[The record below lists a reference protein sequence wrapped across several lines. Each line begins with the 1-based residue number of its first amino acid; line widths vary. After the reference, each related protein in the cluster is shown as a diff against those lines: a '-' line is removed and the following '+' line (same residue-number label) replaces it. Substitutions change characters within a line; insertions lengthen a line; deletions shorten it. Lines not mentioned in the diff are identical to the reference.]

1 MSDNFFAELDSELGH
16 VPKSEP
22 SEPRPVPPAPVPAA
36 KNPAAPAHPPKPKP
50 QLKPTTPMIPGSRP
64 VGAQRPMPK
73 KPLLGKPVIGNRPV
87 KRLELPPEKPAIV
100 ADTTPAEV
108 PSQLSPAV
116 IKSLNVPV
124 IFPKASEPQILPKV
138 EHNVTRIIPIGG
150 LRTVGANMTMFEHGE
165 DILIVDGGLEFAR
178 GGNSPGFNYLL
189 PDIRFLQPHLKRI
202 RGMFITHGHL
212 DHIGAL
218 KNLVPALGFPPIY
231 GAPFTIAMI
240 KKGFEEAGL
249 KNKVQF
255 FTVNPDAG
263 KMANVGVFKYEF
275 FRVNH
280 TIPDSCGVYIETPSA
295 RIMHMGDY
303 KLEFFPRI
311 DKPVDLANYGRIAA
325 RGIDILL
332 QETTNS
338 YKQDWTT
345 SETKV
350 TGELKQLIQDAPER
364 VIIGNFSTLISR
376 IQDVVTIA
384 EQLGRHV
391 LVNGRSMVDCV
402 AIAREMGIL
411 KCKEGT
417 LKPLDSKTM
426 ESIPENKQII
436 ITTGAQGEEFGGLN
450 NISRGDH
457 QTISIKPRDTI
468 ILSSSIIPG
477 NELAIIDMMNRLN
490 RFGAKIIT
498 IKENEVHSG
507 GHGGIAEQRVIMN
520 LVRPKYII
528 PVHGDITQRLTLKRE
543 AVKMGWDPKNVLML
557 EDGSIVEL
565 DGHHEL
571 VFSRK
576 KIPLEA
582 LGVDGMSIGSL
593 ETKTVKDRIQLGE
606 EGVLVVNV
614 KESLVESRGLFFPD
628 EIAASH
634 AAIAD
639 YVKKAVTNKKPE
651 EHHKNFCEF
660 LAKDLGKM
668 VLKVWEREP
677 VVVCL

>member
-1 MSDNFFAELDSELGH
+1 
-16 VPKSEP
+16 
-22 SEPRPVPPAPVPAA
+22 
-36 KNPAAPAHPPKPKP
+36 
-50 QLKPTTPMIPGSRP
+50 
-64 VGAQRPMPK
+64 
-73 KPLLGKPVIGNRPV
+73 
-87 KRLELPPEKPAIV
+87 
-100 ADTTPAEV
+100 
-108 PSQLSPAV
+108 
-116 IKSLNVPV
+116 
-124 IFPKASEPQILPKV
+124 
-138 EHNVTRIIPIGG
+138 
-150 LRTVGANMTMFEHGE
+150 
-165 DILIVDGGLEFAR
+165 
-178 GGNSPGFNYLL
+178 
-189 PDIRFLQPHLKRI
+189 
-202 RGMFITHGHL
+202 
-212 DHIGAL
+212 
-218 KNLVPALGFPPIY
+218 
-231 GAPFTIAMI
+231 
-240 KKGFEEAGL
+240 
-249 KNKVQF
+249 
-255 FTVNPDAG
+255 
-263 KMANVGVFKYEF
+263 MANVGVFKYEF

-303 KLEFFPRI
+303 KIEFFPRI
-311 DKPVDLANYGRIAA
+311 DKPADLANYARISS
-325 RGIDILL
+325 RGIDVLL

-350 TGELKQLIQDAPER
+350 TGELKQLVQEAPER

-391 LVNGRSMVDCV
+391 LVNGRSMIDCV
-402 AIAREMGIL
+402 AIAREIGYL

-417 LKPLDSKTM
+417 IKALDKKTM

-436 ITTGAQGEEFGGLN
+436 LTTGAQGEEFGGLN

-507 GHGGIAEQRVIMN
+507 GHGGIVEQRVIIN
-520 LVRPKYII
+520 LVKPKYII

-565 DGHHEL
+565 DERHEL
-571 VFSRK
+571 IFSRK
-576 KIPLEA
+576 KLPLEA

-593 ETKTVKDRIQLGE
+593 ESRAVKERIQLGE
-606 EGVLVVNV
+606 EGVLIVNTRDH
-614 KESLVESRGLFFPD
+614 SIESRGLFFPD
-628 EIAASH
+628 EISASH
-634 AAIAD
+634 AAISD
-639 YVKKAVTNKKPE
+639 YVKKALSAKKPE
-651 EHHKNFCEF
+651 ENHKNFCEF
-660 LAKDLGKM
+660 LAKDIGKM

-677 VVVCL
+677 VVVCI

>member
-1 MSDNFFAELDSELGH
+1 M
-16 VPKSEP
+16 
-22 SEPRPVPPAPVPAA
+22 PPAPAEAVP
-36 KNPAAPAHPPKPKP
+36 NAPLAPLPPQKKPFVNHPPKPM
-50 QLKPTTPMIPGSRP
+50 LKPTTPMNAPRPGVP
-64 VGAQRPMPK
+64 QQKPLMPK
-73 KPLLGKPVIGNRPV
+73 RPLMTGKPILNNRPL
-87 KRLELPPEKPAIV
+87 KRLELPQERPDIV
-100 ADTTPAEV
+100 ADAAPTEV
-108 PSQLSPAV
+108 PTQLSPAV

-124 IFPKASEPQILPKV
+124 IFPKSLEPQILPKA
-138 EHNVTRIIPIGG
+138 EHNVTRMIPIGG
-150 LRTVGANMTMFEHGE
+150 LRTVGANMTMFEHGD

-189 PDIRFLQPHLKRI
+189 PDIRFLQPHIKRI
-202 RGMFITHGHL
+202 KAMFITHGHL

-218 KNLVPALGFPPIY
+218 KNLIPALGFPPIY

-255 FTVNPDAG
+255 FTINPDAG

-303 KLEFFPRI
+303 KVEFFPRI
-311 DKPVDLANYGRIAA
+311 DKPANLANYARIAS
-325 RGIDILL
+325 RGIDVLL

-338 YKQDWTT
+338 ARQEWTT

-350 TGELKQLIQDAPER
+350 TGELKALIQEARER
-364 VIIGNFSTLISR
+364 VIVGNFSTLISR
-376 IQDVVTIA
+376 IQDIVTIA
-384 EQLGRHV
+384 QELGRTV
-391 LVNGRSMVDCV
+391 LINGRSMVDCV
-402 AIAREMGIL
+402 AISREIGYL
-411 KCKEGT
+411 KCKEGVI
-417 LKPLDSKTM
+417 KPLDKKTM
-426 ESIPENKQII
+426 ESIPESKQII

-457 QTISIKPRDTI
+457 PTISIKPSDTI

-477 NELAIIDMMNRLN
+477 NELAISEMMNRLN
-490 RFGAKIIT
+490 RFGSKIIT
-498 IKENEVHSG
+498 IKEFEVHSG

-520 LVRPKYII
+520 LVSPKYIV
-528 PVHGDITQRLTLKRE
+528 PVHGDLSQRLTLKRE
-543 AVKMGWDPKNVLML
+543 AVKMGWDPKNVLII
-557 EDGSIVEL
+557 EDGSIVEI
-565 DGHHEL
+565 DEKHEL

-593 ETKTVKDRIQLGE
+593 ETRAIKERIQLGE
-606 EGVLVVNV
+606 EGVLVVNT
-614 KESLVESRGLFFPD
+614 KDATVESRGLFFPD
-628 EIAASH
+628 EIVASH
-634 AAIAD
+634 AAISD
-639 YVKKAVTNKKPE
+639 YLKKALSAKKPE
-651 EHHKNFCEF
+651 EGDKSFREF

>member
-1 MSDNFFAELDSELGH
+1 M
-16 VPKSEP
+16 KP
-22 SEPRPVPPAPVPAA
+22 SF
-36 KNPAAPAHPPKPKP
+36 
-50 QLKPTTPMIPGSRP
+50 Q
-64 VGAQRPMPK
+64 K
-73 KPLLGKPVIGNRPV
+73 KTGFHNRPL
-87 KRLELPPEKPAIV
+87 KRLELPPEKPLTNSTNSQIE
-100 ADTTPAEV
+100 TPT
-108 PSQLSPAV
+108 QLSPAV
-116 IKSLNVPV
+116 VKSLNVPV
-124 IFPKASEPQILPKV
+124 IFPKSSEPQILPKIDN
-138 EHNVTRIIPIGG
+138 NVTRIIPIGG
-150 LRTVGANMTMFEHGE
+150 LRTVGANMTMFEHWD

-189 PDIRFLQPHLKRI
+189 PDIRFLQAHNKRI
-202 RGMFITHGHL
+202 RGLFVTHGHL

-218 KNLVPALGFPPIY
+218 KNLIPALGFPPIY
-231 GAPFTIAMI
+231 AAPFTIAMI
-240 KKGFEEAGL
+240 KKSFDEAGL

-255 FTVNPDAG
+255 FTINPDSG
-263 KMANVGVFKYEF
+263 KMANVWIFKYEF

-303 KLEFFPRI
+303 KIEFFPRI
-311 DKPVDLANYGRIAA
+311 DKPADLANYARIAS

-376 IQDVVTIA
+376 IQDVITIA
-384 EQLGRHV
+384 EQLGRYV
-391 LVNGRSMVDCV
+391 LINGRSMVDCV
-402 AIAREMGIL
+402 AIAREIGYL
-411 KCKEGT
+411 KAKEGT
-417 LKPLDSKTM
+417 IKPLDTKTM

-507 GHGGIAEQRVIMN
+507 GHGGIVEQRVIMN
-520 LVRPKYII
+520 LVKPKYII

-565 DGHHEL
+565 DSWHNL

-593 ETKTVKDRIQLGE
+593 ETRAIKDRIQLGE
-606 EGVLVVNV
+606 EGVLVVSI
-614 KESLVESRGLFFPD
+614 KDSTVESRGLFFPD
-628 EIAASH
+628 EISASH
-634 AAIAD
+634 AAITD
-639 YVKKAVTNKKPE
+639 YVKKAVSNKKPE
-651 EHHKNFCEF
+651 DNEKNFREF

>member
-1 MSDNFFAELDSELGH
+1 M
-16 VPKSEP
+16 
-22 SEPRPVPPAPVPAA
+22 
-36 KNPAAPAHPPKPKP
+36 
-50 QLKPTTPMIPGSRP
+50 
-64 VGAQRPMPK
+64 
-73 KPLLGKPVIGNRPV
+73 
-87 KRLELPPEKPAIV
+87 KRLELPPTSPVGTRAPEQTV
-100 ADTTPAEV
+100 EV
-108 PSQLSPAV
+108 PTQLSPAV
-116 IKSLNVPV
+116 IKGLNVPV
-124 IFPKASEPQILPKV
+124 IFPKALEPQVLPKT
-138 EHNVTRIIPIGG
+138 EKNQTRIIPIGG
-150 LRTVGANMTMFEHGE
+150 LRTVGANMTMFEHGD

-178 GGNSPGFNYLL
+178 GGKSPGFNYLL
-189 PDIRFLQPHLKRI
+189 PDIRFLQPHIKRI
-202 RGMFITHGHL
+202 KWMLITHGHL

-218 KNLVPALGFPPIY
+218 KNLIPALGFPPIY
-231 GAPFTIAMI
+231 AAPFTIAMI
-240 KKGFEEAGL
+240 KKGLEEAGL

-255 FTVNPDAG
+255 FPVNPDSG
-263 KMANVGVFKYEF
+263 KMSNIGVFKYEF

-280 TIPDSCGVYIETPSA
+280 TIPDSCGIYIETPSA

-311 DKPVDLANYGRIAA
+311 DKPVDLANYARIAS

-411 KCKEGT
+411 KCKEWT
-417 LKPLDSKTM
+417 VKPLDSKTM
-426 ESIPENKQII
+426 ESIPESKQII

-450 NISRGDH
+450 NISRGEH
-457 QTISIKPRDTI
+457 VTISIKPRDTI

-565 DGHHEL
+565 DERHEL

-593 ETKTVKDRIQLGE
+593 ETRAVKDRIQLGE
-606 EGVLVVNV
+606 EGVLVVNT
-614 KESLVESRGLFFPD
+614 KDSTIESRGLFFPD

-634 AAIAD
+634 AAISD
-639 YVKKAVTNKKPE
+639 YVKKAVGAKKADE
-651 EHHKNFCEF
+651 NEKNFREF
-660 LAKDLGKM
+660 LTKDLGKM

-677 VVVCL
+677 LVVCI

>member
-1 MSDNFFAELDSELGH
+1 
-16 VPKSEP
+16 
-22 SEPRPVPPAPVPAA
+22 
-36 KNPAAPAHPPKPKP
+36 
-50 QLKPTTPMIPGSRP
+50 
-64 VGAQRPMPK
+64 
-73 KPLLGKPVIGNRPV
+73 
-87 KRLELPPEKPAIV
+87 
-100 ADTTPAEV
+100 
-108 PSQLSPAV
+108 
-116 IKSLNVPV
+116 
-124 IFPKASEPQILPKV
+124 
-138 EHNVTRIIPIGG
+138 
-150 LRTVGANMTMFEHGE
+150 
-165 DILIVDGGLEFAR
+165 
-178 GGNSPGFNYLL
+178 
-189 PDIRFLQPHLKRI
+189 
-202 RGMFITHGHL
+202 
-212 DHIGAL
+212 
-218 KNLVPALGFPPIY
+218 
-231 GAPFTIAMI
+231 
-240 KKGFEEAGL
+240 
-249 KNKVQF
+249 
-255 FTVNPDAG
+255 
-263 KMANVGVFKYEF
+263 MANIGQFKYEF

-280 TIPDSCGVYIETPSA
+280 SIPDSCGIYIETPSA

-303 KLEFFPRI
+303 KVEFFPRI
-311 DKPVDLANYGRIAA
+311 DKPASLSNYARIAS

-332 QETTNS
+332 QETTNTS
-338 YKQDWTT
+338 RQEWTT

-350 TGELKQLIQDAPER
+350 TSELKQLVQDAPER

-376 IQDVVTIA
+376 IQDVITIA

-417 LKPLDSKTM
+417 VKALDSKTM

-436 ITTGAQGEEFGGLN
+436 VTTGAQGEEFGGLN

-477 NELAIIDMMNRLN
+477 NELAISDMMNRLN

-498 IKENEVHSG
+498 IKELEVHSG
-507 GHGGIAEQRVIMN
+507 GHSGAAEQRVIMN
-520 LVRPKYII
+520 LVNPKYII

-565 DGHHEL
+565 DEKHEL

-576 KIPLEA
+576 KLPLEA

-593 ETKTVKDRIQLGE
+593 ECRAVKERIQLGE
-606 EGVLVVNV
+606 EGVLVVNT
-614 KESLVESRGLFFPD
+614 KDSTVESRGLFFPD

-634 AAIAD
+634 AAITD
-639 YVKKAVTNKKPE
+639 YVRKAVSSKKPE
-651 EHHKNFCEF
+651 ENHKNFCEF
-660 LAKDLGKM
+660 LTKDLGKM

-677 VVVCL
+677 LVVCL

>member
-1 MSDNFFAELDSELGH
+1 MMS
-16 VPKSEP
+16 
-22 SEPRPVPPAPVPAA
+22 PRPNGA
-36 KNPAAPAHPPKPKP
+36 PKPTQNPP
-50 QLKPTTPMIPGSRP
+50 QKTLPVERSFLKN
-64 VGAQRPMPK
+64 RPM
-73 KPLLGKPVIGNRPV
+73 
-87 KRLELPPEKPAIV
+87 KRLELPVVKDLLSSADMIAQVQSDVPA
-100 ADTTPAEV
+100 
-108 PSQLSPAV
+108 QLSSAV
-116 IKSLNVPV
+116 VKGLNVPV
-124 IFPKASEPQILPKV
+124 IFPKSLEPQILPKW
-138 EHNVTRIIPIGG
+138 EKNITRLIPVGG
-150 LRTVGANMTMFEHGE
+150 LRAIGQNMTVFEHGD

-178 GGNSPGFNYLL
+178 GGASPGFNYLL

-202 RGMFITHGHL
+202 KAMFITHGHL

-218 KNLVPALGFPPIY
+218 KNLIPALGFPPIY
-231 GAPFTIAMI
+231 GSPFTIAMI
-240 KKGFEEAGL
+240 KKWFEEAGL

-263 KMANVGVFKYEF
+263 KLANVGVFKYEF

-280 TIPDSCGVYIETPSA
+280 SIPDSCGVYIETPSA

-303 KLEFFPRI
+303 KIEFFPRI
-311 DKPVDLANYGRIAA
+311 DKQASLWNYARIAA
-325 RGIDILL
+325 RGIDILM
-332 QETTNS
+332 QETTNTAR
-338 YKQDWTT
+338 QEWTT

-350 TGELKQLIQDAPER
+350 TGELKQLIQEAPER

-384 EQLGRHV
+384 EQLGRFV

-411 KCKEGT
+411 KCKDGII
-417 LKPLDSKTM
+417 KPLDKKTM

-457 QTISIKPRDTI
+457 ASISIKPRDTI

-477 NELAIIDMMNRLN
+477 NELAISEMMNRLN

-498 IKENEVHSG
+498 IKEFEVHSG
-507 GHGGIAEQRVIMN
+507 GHGGVAEQRVMLN
-520 LVRPKYII
+520 LVNPKYLI
-528 PVHGDITQRLTLKRE
+528 PVHGDLTNRLLLKRE
-543 AVKMGWDPKNVLML
+543 AVKMGWDPKNVLIL
-557 EDGSIVEL
+557 EDGSIVEI
-565 DGHHEL
+565 DEKHEL

-593 ETKTVKDRIQLGE
+593 ESRTVKERIQIGE
-606 EGVLVVNV
+606 EGVLVINTRENTVD
-614 KESLVESRGLFFPD
+614 SRGLFFPD
-628 EIAASH
+628 EINASH
-634 AAIAD
+634 AAITD
-639 YVKKAVTNKKPE
+639 YLKKAKHSDGPMD
-651 EHHKNFCEF
+651 KNARDA
-660 LAKDLGKM
+660 LSKDIGKM

-677 VVVCL
+677 IVVCM

>member
-22 SEPRPVPPAPVPAA
+22 SEPRPVPM
-36 KNPAAPAHPPKPKP
+36 PAAPKAPTAPHFQKPKP
-50 QLKPTTPMIPGSRP
+50 QLKPTTPMVPG
-64 VGAQRPMPK
+64 QRPTTGGHKPVPK

-124 IFPKASEPQILPKV
+124 IFPKSGEPQILPKV
-138 EHNVTRIIPIGG
+138 DHNVTRIIPIGG

-202 RGMFITHGHL
+202 KGMFITHGHL

-255 FTVNPDAG
+255 FTINPDAG

-311 DKPVDLANYGRIAA
+311 DKPVDLANYSRIAS

-614 KESLVESRGLFFPD
+614 KEAIVESRGLFFPD
-628 EIAASH
+628 EISASH
-634 AAIAD
+634 GAIAD
-639 YVKKAVTNKKPE
+639 YVKKAVANKKPE